1 MIRYLT
7 HADIDKNKWDQTI
20 DKAFNGNVYAYSW
33 YLDRVHPYW
42 EALIEGDYERVMPL
56 TGNKK
61 WGVYYLF
68 QPYFT
73 QQLGVYSVNILSREH
88 IVAFIQNIPK
98 KFRFAE
104 INLNI
109 YNHPD
114 LTSPYRLI
122 PQKNFLL
129 DLIDDYSK
137 LHRHYSANTRR
148 NLKKS
153 LKQNFSIS
161 KNIKP
166 ERIVEL
172 FADNK
177 GKEVSGWKQ
186 ADYLRLQGLM
196 YMAQYKGKGI
206 TYGVFTNENNLCAAG
221 FFLYSNQH
229 LTFLFSGRNEDA
241 AQTGAMTFLFDT
253 VIREYAETQ
262 MILDFEGSNDP
273 GLARF
278 YKGFGAKEV
287 QYKRLEYNRLP
298 FPLKQLVGLK
308 KFMKRN

>member
-1 MIRYLT
+1 MIRYLK

-20 DKAFNGNVYAYSW
+20 DDAFNGNIYAYSW

-42 EALIEGDYERVMPL
+42 EALIEGDYDRVMPL
-56 TGNKK
+56 TGNRK
-61 WGVYYLF
+61 WFIHYLF
-68 QPYFT
+68 QPFFS

-88 IVAFIQNIPK
+88 VADFIQNIPE

-109 YNHPD
+109 HNHPE
-114 LTSPYRLI
+114 LGHAYRLI
-122 PQKNFLL
+122 PQRNFLL

-137 LHRHYSANTRR
+137 LARHYSANTKR

-153 LKQNFSIS
+153 EKQKFTVS

-172 FADNK
+172 FVKNR
-177 GKEVSGWKQ
+177 GKEIRGWNQ
-186 ADYLRLQGLM
+186 TDYLRLQGLM

-206 TYGVFTNENNLCAAG
+206 TYGIFTDENELCAAG

-229 LTFLFSGRNEDA
+229 LTFLFSGRNEFA
-241 AQTGAMTFLFDT
+241 KQTGAMTFLLDS
-253 VIREYAETQ
+253 VIREYAGTQ

-298 FPLKQLVGLK
+298 FPLKQLVALK
-308 KFMKRN
+308 KLVKRN

>member
-1 MIRYLT
+1 MIQYLT
-7 HADIDKNKWDQTI
+7 HAEIDKKKWDHTI
-20 DKAFNGNVYAYSW
+20 DQAFNGNVYAYSW

-61 WGVYYLF
+61 WGVHYLF
-68 QPYFT
+68 QPFFT
-73 QQLGVYSVNILSREH
+73 QQLGVYSIKILSKEH
-88 IVAFIQNIPK
+88 IIDFIDNIPE

-104 INLNI
+104 YNLNI

-114 LTSPYRLI
+114 LGSPYQLI
-122 PQKNFLL
+122 PQRNFLL
-129 DLIDDYSK
+129 DLIDDYEK
-137 LHRHYSANTRR
+137 LYRHYNSNTKR

-153 LKQNFSIS
+153 QKHQFSLS

-172 FADNK
+172 FVENK
-177 GKEVSGWKQ
+177 GKEVTDWKQ
-186 ADYLRLQGLM
+186 TEYLRLQGLM

-206 TYGVFTNENNLCAAG
+206 TYGVFTGKNELCAAA

-229 LTFLFSGRNEDA
+229 LTFLFSGSNKFA
-241 AQTGAMTFLFDT
+241 KQSGAMTFLFDS
-253 VIREYAETQ
+253 VIREYAENQ
-262 MILDFEGSNDP
+262 MIMDFEGSNDP

-287 QYKRLEYNRLP
+287 QYKRLVYNKLP
-298 FPLKQLVGLK
+298 FPLKQMLGLK
-308 KFMKRN
+308 KFMKKN